1 VLVLSGAK
9 SWSYAWLYS
18 EDSFAREPTPP
29 GFAQAAADGPIGL
42 LLANTLEPLQGFQAE
57 FWNPKITRAYVN
69 PAPPINSSTVFRPNC
84 AFVWDKSGRLLP
96 GGCGA
101 LPRWWYVSSQDL
113 TVTFRDQPKTIRPVD
128 RSRSNV
134 LIESGGPPRLLA
146 MARGVDRRTH
156 RITENELSVWSF
168 LDKPGQLRVV
178 FSSVGSAASVELPG
192 GAKSTVVPKTNRVVV
207 QQLAARQQVSK
218 FKYAQ
223 TKKQP
228 GIVRVQLIEV
238 REGNGPWRKIN

>member
-1 VLVLSGAK
+1 
-9 SWSYAWLYS
+9 
-18 EDSFAREPTPP
+18 
-29 GFAQAAADGPIGL
+29 
-42 LLANTLEPLQGFQAE
+42 
-57 FWNPKITRAYVN
+57 
-69 PAPPINSSTVFRPNC
+69 
-84 AFVWDKSGRLLP
+84 
-96 GGCGA
+96 
-101 LPRWWYVSSQDL
+101 
-113 TVTFRDQPKTIRPVD
+113 
-128 RSRSNV
+128 
-134 LIESGGPPRLLA
+134 